1 MTSRYQLTDRLIAA
15 APALY
20 EFVEDFIKEC
30 ERNRISSHE
39 MPLLRKARFVAAQAG
54 DRNSQPAA
62 KPSYAT
68 RRAA

>member
-1 MTSRYQLTDRLIAA
+1 MRYQLTDRLIAA

-20 EFVEDFIKEC
+20 EFVEEFILEC
-30 ERNRISSHE
+30 ERNGITGRD

-54 DRNSQPAA
+54 DRISKPAQQPIF
-62 KPSYAT
+62 AT